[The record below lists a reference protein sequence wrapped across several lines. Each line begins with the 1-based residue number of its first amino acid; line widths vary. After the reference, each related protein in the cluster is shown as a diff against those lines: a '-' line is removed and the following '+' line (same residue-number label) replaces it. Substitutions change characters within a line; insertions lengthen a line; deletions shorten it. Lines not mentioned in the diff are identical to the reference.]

1 MTTIHHFLRTKLFN
15 VCFLLVALSS
25 LSAQPSFTT
34 QEWQEDLRFL
44 QKTIH
49 EEYSFLFKK
58 VSKESFDTVV
68 EAFYTEIPQLEAHEI
83 LVGFSR
89 LVASFE
95 YGHTIFGYWEGVI
108 PYHQL
113 PVVLYHYD
121 DGIFLQGVHKKYE
134 QVLGAKLLAID
145 GMPIDKALALMRPVV
160 PAENEQFV
168 KAYGIHYL
176 TFPEFLHAQG
186 VLKTL
191 ATTVVLTLEKD
202 GRQFEQRIEA
212 VPTERFPRRYGMVI
226 PGEDWLES
234 RDLSETPLYLN
245 YLEKIYYYEYLPE
258 QKTVYVRQSQIQDD
272 SLQTIPEF
280 YAEVFDFIDKNEV
293 EKLILD
299 VRLNG
304 GGNNYKNKPIVTG
317 VIASKKINHPGKFM
331 VIIGRRTFSACQN
344 LVNELHTYT
353 NAIFFGEPTAEN
365 INFYGDNRPV
375 TLPNTK
381 MKAFL
386 SFAWWQDKPQWE
398 NGPWLA
404 PQIATGMTFEQ
415 YRTNQDPALEAA
427 LSFSNGNFIAD
438 PMTHFTNLFTSGK
451 GDQIKPEAIKMI
463 RDPIYQFFNFEAE
476 FNGVGYKLL
485 NDHQLEPAIFVLQL
499 NTELFPNSANT
510 WDSLAEAYWKSGDIT
525 KAATYYNKAIALDPE
540 GETGSHARE
549 MLKELQKESVKE

>member
-1 MTTIHHFLRTKLFN
+1 MTTIHHLLRNTLVI
-15 VCFLLVALSS
+15 VCFLLVTLSS
-25 LSAQPSFTT
+25 LSAQSSFTA

-49 EEYSFLFKK
+49 EDYSFLFKK
-58 VSKESFDTVV
+58 VTKEDFDAAV
-68 EAFYTEIPQLEAHEI
+68 EVFYAEIPKLEAHEI
-83 LVGFSR
+83 LVGFSK

-95 YGHTIFGYWEGVI
+95 YGHTVFGYWEGVI

-134 QVLGAKLLAID
+134 EALGAKLLAIE
-145 GMPIDKALALMRPVV
+145 GMPIEKALELMRPVV
-160 PAENEQFV
+160 PAENDQFV
-168 KAYGIHYL
+168 KAYGIHFL
-176 TFPEFLHAQG
+176 TFPEFLHAQR
-186 VLKTL
+186 VVKTL
-191 ATTVVLTLEKD
+191 KNNIVLTLEKD
-202 GRQFEQRIEA
+202 GKQFEQQITA
-212 VPTERFPRRYGMVI
+212 VPAERFPRRYGMVI

-234 RDLSETPLYLN
+234 RDLSETPLYLKH
-245 YLEKIYYYEYLPE
+245 LEKIYYYEYLPE

-272 SLQTIPEF
+272 SLQAIPEF
-280 YAEVFDFIDKNEV
+280 YDEVFDFIEKNEV

-317 VIASKKINHPGKFM
+317 VVGSEKINHIGKFM
-331 VIIGRRTFSACQN
+331 VILGRRTFSACQN

-353 NAIFFGEPTAEN
+353 NAVFIGEPTGEN

-375 TLPNTK
+375 ALPNTK
-381 MKAFL
+381 INALL

-427 LSFSNGNFIAD
+427 LSFSDENFITD
-438 PMTHFTNLFTSGK
+438 PIAHFTNLFTTGK
-451 GDQIKPEAIKMI
+451 VDQIKPDAIKMLAN
-463 RDPIYQFFNFEAE
+463 PNYKFFDFEAE
-476 FNGVGYKLL
+476 FNKVGYRLL
-485 NDHQLEPAIFVLQL
+485 NDKQLEPAIFVLQL
-499 NTELFPNSANT
+499 NTELFPTSANA
-510 WDSLAEAYWKSGDIT
+510 WDSLAEAYWKAGDST
-525 KAATYYNKAIALDPE
+525 KATTYYNKAISLDPK
-540 GETGSHARE
+540 GATGAHARE
-549 MLKELQKESVKE
+549 MLKELQNQPVKE